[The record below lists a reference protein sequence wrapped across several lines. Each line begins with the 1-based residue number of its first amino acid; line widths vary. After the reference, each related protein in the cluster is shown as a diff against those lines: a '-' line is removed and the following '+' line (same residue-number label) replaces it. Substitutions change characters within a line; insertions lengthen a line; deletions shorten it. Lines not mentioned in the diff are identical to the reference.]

1 LRKKVLKLFIALAV
15 VAAAFYFAF
24 NVVMSIL
31 VHDKKEV
38 VVPSVVGKN
47 LCDAIEE
54 LSNVG
59 CGLKKDGEEFNQNV
73 PAGIVLRQNPPGG
86 MNVKEGKIVKV
97 VVSQGGETVCVPS
110 LAGKTIRSA
119 DISLRNSSL
128 VMGEVSKKYSAVADR
143 GTVLSQDIAA
153 GTAVD
158 KDTVVNVIVSEGRP
172 PGGIVLM
179 PDFVNKSIEEARA
192 WALEYG
198 FAVNVAGEN
207 VSSGGSDIIVR
218 QSPEADSDVT
228 NLKSINL
235 WLK

>member
-15 VAAAFYFAF
+15 LVVAFYFAF

-31 VHDKKEV
+31 VHDKGEV
-38 VVPSVVGKN
+38 IVPGVVGRN
-47 LCDAIEE
+47 LCDALEE
-54 LSNVG
+54 LSSAG

-73 PAGIVLRQNPPGG
+73 PAGIVLRQNPPAG

-97 VVSQGGETVCVPS
+97 TVSQGGETVCVPS

-128 VMGEVSKKYSAVADR
+128 VMGEVSKKYSAIADE
-143 GTVLSQDIAA
+143 GMVLSQDIAA

-158 KDTVVNVIVSEGRP
+158 RDTVVNIVVSDGHP
-172 PGGIVLM
+172 PDGLILM
-179 PDFVNKSIEEARA
+179 PDFVNKNVEKAKA

-198 FAVNVAGEN
+198 FAVNVAGKDI
-207 VSSGGSDIIVR
+207 SAGGANIIVR

-228 NLKSINL
+228 NLKSSSL